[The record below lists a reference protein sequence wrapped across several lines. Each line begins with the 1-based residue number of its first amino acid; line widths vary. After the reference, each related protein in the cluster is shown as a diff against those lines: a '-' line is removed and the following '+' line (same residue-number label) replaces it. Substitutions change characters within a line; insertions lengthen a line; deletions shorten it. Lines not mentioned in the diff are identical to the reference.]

1 MTHAPSSP
9 RATLPTWLA
18 VVAAALAYALVT
30 VAVTWPVFRHP
41 ASTVLDTTT
50 LYGDAWSLIQRD
62 INLTMWILAWDTHA
76 LTTHPT
82 TLFHANAFHPAP
94 WVLATSE
101 HMLGNVPWFAPL
113 FLATGNPVLAHQL
126 TLLASFVVAGL
137 AMAAFAFY
145 WTADRT
151 AAFVAGLCYALAPY
165 RLWQLG
171 NLHVIAIQYLPLV
184 LLGIDGILDR
194 RRPRTA
200 TLLLAGALV
209 ASTACSYYV
218 GYAAFVLAGVYA
230 AAGLLGRRA
239 PRGRSVALLALAAGA
254 AAVVV
259 GLVTVPYVLLQRS
272 GALPDQTQ
280 GGFDSLAFFG
290 VLKFG
295 VSGMLAWFVRPRDG
309 GIPQY
314 LGLVAML
321 LAAAGLVL
329 GRGTPRGALVAVIV
343 AGLVLY
349 LGPIVPDPWT
359 PGVVLPTPYAWLA
372 AVVPGFS
379 AMRAPQRFGCL
390 VTVAVMAL
398 AGFGLAALRARLR
411 DGGQARLAAIVPWMF
426 AVVMLVEV
434 RPPGLRAMAVPP
446 EGSTPEAARWLR
458 EHGER
463 GVVLNL
469 PFNRFELYRESS
481 YLYDS
486 IFHWSPIVNGYASY
500 PPSTY
505 VAVGEAAAPLPDPA
519 ALDAVLALV
528 DVRWIVLHLGGIPP
542 RYQPAWR
549 TTLDAAL
556 RKVAEFP
563 GAVIYEVP
571 PRGGV
576 RPPPPTGR
584 PAAAT
589 RDAAPPPPSD
599 TWRAAS
605 R

>member
-1 MTHAPSSP
+1 MTSPSP
-9 RATLPTWLA
+9 RTALPTWLA
-18 VVAAALAYALVT
+18 VAVAAVAYALVT

-41 ASTVLDTTT
+41 ASTVLDTQS

-101 HMLGNVPWFAPL
+101 HMLGNVPWFAPI

-137 AMAAFAFY
+137 AMAALVLY
-145 WTADRT
+145 WTNDRT

-194 RRPRTA
+194 RRPRLA
-200 TLLLAGALV
+200 TLLLGGALV

-218 GYAAFVLAGVYA
+218 GYAAFVLACVYA
-230 AAGLLGRRA
+230 CAGLVGRRA
-239 PRGRSVALLALAAGA
+239 ARGRSIGLLALAATLA
-254 AAVVV
+254 AIVV
-259 GLVTVPYVLLQRS
+259 GLVTIPYVLLQRS
-272 GALPDQTQ
+272 GALPDQAQ

-295 VSGMLAWFVRPRDG
+295 VTGMLAWFVRPRVD

-314 LGLVAML
+314 LGLVAMA
-321 LAAAGLVL
+321 LAAAALVL
-329 GRGTPRGALVAVIV
+329 RRGAPRGALTAVIV
-343 AGLVLY
+343 AGVVLY
-349 LGPIVPDPWT
+349 LGPIVPNPWT

-390 VTVAVMAL
+390 ATVGVMTL
-398 AGFGLAALRARLR
+398 AGLGLAALRARLR
-411 DGGQARLAAIVPWMF
+411 DRGQVRLAAVVPWVL
-426 AVVMLVEV
+426 AAVMLIEV
-434 RPPGLRAMAVPP
+434 RPPGLRAMNVPP
-446 EGSTPEAARWLR
+446 EGSTPQAARWLR
-458 EHGER
+458 EHGEG

-469 PFNRFELYRESS
+469 PFNRLELYRESG

-500 PPSTY
+500 PPATY
-505 VAVGEAAAPLPDPA
+505 VAVGQAASTLPDPA

-556 RKVAEFP
+556 QPVAEFP
-563 GAVIYEVP
+563 GAVIYAVP
-571 PRGGV
+571 PTGGV

-584 PAAAT
+584 RAAAS

-599 TWRAAS
+599 RWRAAS